1 MIYHHL
7 DAEKGEGI
15 ELAKAF
21 SVKGYPTYILTD
33 SRGMTLDRW
42 SGYANPADFIVTL
55 TDATTDPIPVGAR
68 RMRFA
73 ESPTTGDAV
82 RLARIAGTES
92 KLQEAVD
99 LYARAE
105 VLDPAAD
112 GKYAFA
118 TFELYAQGYF
128 KGGVFG
134 ADAVNK
140 AAMAALTAPDVT
152 PAQTLSLATTMSG
165 VGQRAKDPKLALPFL
180 QAAVDGTASST
191 DPNIVEGRRAL
202 LVDHALLVESNP
214 TKALAY
220 KRAAMPSGWLE
231 DSDRLN
237 EFAWWCFETRSTWRR
252 PSPWRGRA
260 SNLRARGAR
269 ERWFRHRGRDLQSAR
284 QLQGRGRAHQQ
295 AMKEDPKSEYY
306 PKQLERFRKELA
318 AMK

>member
-1 MIYHHL
+1 M
-7 DAEKGEGI
+7 
-15 ELAKAF
+15 
-21 SVKGYPTYILTD
+21 VKGYPTFVLTD
-33 SRGMTLDRW
+33 SHGKTLDRW
-42 SGYANPADFIVTL
+42 SGYANPADFIATL

-118 TFELYAQGYF
+118 TYELYAQGYF

-237 EFAWWCFETRSTWRR
+237 EFAWWCFENKVNLEEAESLARKGVELASA
-252 PSPWRGRA
+252 GRERA
-260 SNLRARGAR
+260 MVLDTAAEICNLRGSCKDAVGLI
-269 ERWFRHRGRDLQSAR
+269 E
-284 QLQGRGRAHQQ
+284 Q